1 MLCSTRTQRFRACAF
16 WGTDMATS
24 KHAVLFDLDG
34 TLVDSVYQHVRIWR
48 DVLSENGFSVP
59 HWKVHRGIGLP
70 SERLLAWLLGEV
82 PKAAKAMSET
92 HDKRMLEQK
101 STLVPTPGALALL
114 DDLDSRQVPYYVV
127 TSAAPEI
134 RDALFGA
141 LGRELPS
148 PAPHEKTG
156 EKPHAQPILAA
167 VQALKLEP
175 AQVTMI
181 GDASW
186 DGESARRAGAHFIGL
201 RCGGSTDE
209 LLLQAGALWVEDA
222 PRDLI
227 GRL

>member
-1 MLCSTRTQRFRACAF
+1 
-16 WGTDMATS
+16 MASS

-48 DVLSENGFSVP
+48 DVLSENGFNVP

-70 SERLLAWLLGEV
+70 SELLLAWLLGEL
-82 PKAAKAMSET
+82 PAAAKAMSET
-92 HDKRMLEQK
+92 HDRRFLEQR

-114 DDLDSRQVPYYVV
+114 QDLDSREVPYYVV
-127 TSAAPEI
+127 TSAGEEI
-134 RDALFGA
+134 RAALFGA

-148 PAPHEKTG
+148 PAPNAKTG
-156 EKPHAQPILAA
+156 SKPHAQPILAA
-167 VQALKLEP
+167 VHELGVEP
-175 AQVTMI
+175 EDVTMI

-209 LLLQAGALWVEDA
+209 LLLQAGAVWVEDA